1 MGKNFGAVSC
11 EPCKAFFRRNA
22 LKEHLICHFDNKCK
36 LDVITRKFCSKCRL
50 DKCLAIGMRREWI
63 LNDEEREL
71 KRLKTMTNKMQRN
84 SLNNL
89 INNEQNN
96 EHGRNTTPYLS
107 QETSRIENHIS
118 SASTSDTDFLCEL
131 LDDNNFTIDA
141 LNEHIVDIETSIDVN
156 QFIDNIVI
164 NEFGDQTI
172 ATSTA
177 DDSLNSD
184 NNCIQN
190 TFTTFAVSDKVFDK
204 VVEFEMSVIPIG
216 RPIDTSKTSFNQ
228 MEMNLLIELLEA
240 TKLMGLPLRGT
251 TIEIN
256 NTDDYYSIMGYKFDR
271 AIRTL
276 TRVVKGLSAFNT
288 ICEEDKILLLKYS
301 SIQVIFLRSILYFN
315 DTADCVRVQV
325 MYSIIVFN
333 PDHCNLANKN
343 VIKLQQH
350 IYMYLLQR
358 YLQCKYGSDCEAKT
372 RFLQLMN
379 IIIDLNVLREVHK
392 RNIEES
398 AKISI
403 PPLLEEVLDIKPV
416 QQRQQ
421 YSLTLIRLSS
431 LKLFRRQHRVLRSL
445 SQALLHRTI
454 KLVNNCVG
462 NRFQIKH
469 FL

>member
-1 MGKNFGAVSC
+1 MGKNFGAVTC

-22 LKEHLICHFDNKCK
+22 LKDNLICHFDNKCK
-36 LDVITRKFCSKCRL
+36 IDVITRKFCSKCRL
-50 DKCLAIGMRREWI
+50 DKCLAIGMRRET
-63 LNDEEREL
+63 L
-71 KRLKTMTNKMQRN
+71 
-84 SLNNL
+84 
-89 INNEQNN
+89 
-96 EHGRNTTPYLS
+96 
-107 QETSRIENHIS
+107 RIENHIS
-118 SASTSDTDFLCEL
+118 SASTSDSDLLCEIL
-131 LDDNNFTIDA
+131 DNNFTIDA
-141 LNEHIVDIETSIDVN
+141 LNEQIVDIETSIDVN
-156 QFIDNIVI
+156 QFIDDIVI
-164 NEFGDQTI
+164 NEFSDQTI

-177 DDSLNSD
+177 NNSPNSD
-184 NNCIQN
+184 N

-240 TKLMGLPLRGT
+240 TKLMGLPLRGA

-325 MYSIIVFN
+325 VSSPDNYHMYSIIVFN

-379 IIIDLNVLREVHK
+379 VIIDLNVLREVHK

-421 YSLTLIRLSS
+421 YSLTYNIPLIRLSP
-431 LKLFRRQHRVLRSL
+431 LKLFLHQHRVL
-445 SQALLHRTI
+445 
-454 KLVNNCVG
+454 
-462 NRFQIKH
+462 
-469 FL
+469 